1 MNQYRRLWAG
11 LICCGMLLVWN
22 AGVASPVLELGPSH
36 RLTLQEVK
44 EVALAHRQVAIS
56 AAGMRNVKRGNEV
69 VMDAALGGVPVYGL
83 NVGVGWNKDHPVFHE
98 VNGRKVLSDDLLA
111 LSVKFNEMSLRAH
124 AAGVGELMSADVVR
138 AGMLIR
144 LNTFLSGAAG
154 VQPEVASIYVDYL
167 NHDVTPVIPSL
178 GTVGEADITL
188 ASHIG
193 LAMIGEWDVFYQ
205 GKRMPAAEVMKQ
217 LKIAPLKPVG
227 KDFLSIL
234 STNSLTAG
242 QATLAALETQAFLD
256 KQVRLFALMLEGFNG
271 NVAPFSE
278 TAVAARPYAAMAREA
293 TRIRD
298 ALAGS
303 DLWRRSA
310 DRALQDPLSFRTMA
324 YTLGVAQENLRR
336 LAQDLQIQINASD
349 DNPLVLGL
357 AVTARDAGQ
366 SEQLQ
371 AYRVDGEQSE
381 GAIYPTANFNFLP
394 VASKVEYLNLSLA
407 KLAESMVQQLIRLE
421 NPELTKLP
429 RFLAAKTNHGHA
441 FGAIQKP
448 FVEESIRIKQLAQPV
463 SLYGATLAGN
473 IEDTVSMSGLA
484 VRNTEQI
491 LDALYHIAAFQLLE
505 GAQALDL
512 RDGFAPSASS
522 KALLA
527 SYRERVP
534 FIAQDTP
541 YSGYIEES
549 AKFWRAFR

>member
-1 MNQYRRLWAG
+1 MNHYRRLWAV
-11 LICCGMLLVWN
+11 LVCCGMLFVWRT
-22 AGVASPVLELGPSH
+22 GVARPVLELGPSH
-36 RLTLQEVK
+36 RLTLQEVR
-44 EVALAHRQVAIS
+44 EVALDHRPVTLS
-56 AAGMRNVKRGNEV
+56 EAGMRNVRRGHEI

-98 VNGRKVLSDDLLA
+98 VNGRKVLSDDLLT
-111 LSVKFNEMSLRAH
+111 LSVRFNEMSLRAH
-124 AAGVGELMSADVVR
+124 AAGVGKPMSADVVR

-154 VQPEVASIYVDYL
+154 VQPEVASMYVDYL
-167 NHDVTPVIPSL
+167 NHDITPVIPSL

-205 GKRMPAAEVMKQ
+205 GKRLPAAEVMKQ
-217 LKIAPLKPVG
+217 LNIAPLKPVG

-242 QATLAALETQAFLD
+242 QATLAALDTQAFLD
-256 KQVRLFALMLEGFNG
+256 KQVRLFAFMLEGFNG

-278 TAVAARPYAAMAREA
+278 TAVAARPYAAMAQEA
-293 TRIRD
+293 GRIRA
-298 ALAGS
+298 ALVGS

-324 YTLGVAQENLRR
+324 YTLGVVQENLLR
-336 LAQDLQIQINASD
+336 LAEDLQVQINASD
-349 DNPLVLGL
+349 DNPLVLRQ
-357 AVTARDAGQ
+357 AVIARDAAQ
-366 SEQLQ
+366 SDQLR
-371 AYRVDGEQSE
+371 AYRVTSEQGE

-421 NPELTKLP
+421 NPELTGLP

-448 FVEESIRIKQLAQPV
+448 FVEESIRIKLLAQPA

-473 IEDTVSMSGLA
+473 IEDTTSMSGLA

-505 GAQALDL
+505 GAQALEL

-527 SYRERVP
+527 SYRQRVP
-534 FIAQDTP
+534 FIDQDMP

-549 AKFWRAFR
+549 AKFWRAYR